1 MIITAA
7 SIHGDVLR
15 LKMASPMEAA
25 KFVYGF
31 KAGEYT
37 LAKEKK
43 KRPKTMNDYCW
54 VLIYKIAG
62 KVHEEP
68 VEVYRRY
75 IRDVGCKTV
84 VTCVEKKDMETEVN
98 GFLAGHIGRLVDIGE
113 SKIKGCVTL
122 HKKYGS
128 SSFDTQ
134 EMSAFI
140 DAIIQ
145 DCIALDIEV
154 RPQEEIDSLLSQWE
168 EKHG

>member
-1 MIITAA
+1 MTITAA
-7 SIHGDVLR
+7 SIHGDELR
-15 LKMASPMEAA
+15 LKITNVMEAA
-25 KFVYGF
+25 KFVYDF
-31 KAGEYT
+31 KAGDYT

-62 KVHEEP
+62 KIHEDP
-68 VEVYRRY
+68 TVVYRRY

-84 VTCVEKKDMETEVN
+84 VTCVEKKDLETEVN

-113 SKIKGCVTL
+113 SKIEGCVTL

-128 SSFDTQ
+128 SSFDTK

-154 RPQEEIDSLLSQWE
+154 RPQEEIDSLLDQWGGG
-168 EKHG
+168 HG